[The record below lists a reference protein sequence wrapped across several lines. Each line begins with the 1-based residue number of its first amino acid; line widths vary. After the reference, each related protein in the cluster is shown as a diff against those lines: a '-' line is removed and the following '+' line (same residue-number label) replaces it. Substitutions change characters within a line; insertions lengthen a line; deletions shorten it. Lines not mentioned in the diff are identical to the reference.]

1 MKKFFALTMACAMLT
16 GVLSGCGS
24 TAVVHV
30 SDADLLAA
38 DTGSTTEET
47 TMESTESTGTTE
59 TTTEEGETAEV
70 TGAYPVKTGLAVQGS
85 LTSSKP
91 AADGEDGLA
100 QADVNIVAV
109 TVTDEGII
117 ESCVIDAVQIK
128 MNFDGAGSITSD
140 LTAPVLSKVER
151 GDDYG
156 MAKAS
161 SIGKEWYQQ
170 AQALADYVE
179 GKTIAEVRTMA
190 VDEAT
195 KPTDVDLASSVTI
208 SIGSYLDMIGMAY
221 NNAVHLGAQSG
232 DELSIAQETSIGD
245 STSAT
250 ADALGALSGTIN
262 VSAVT
267 TNGGVITSCVIDAI
281 QPKVEFDTTGTITT
295 DVTPTVESKNFLGT
309 DYGMSKAS
317 AIGKEWNEQAAAFAA
332 YTVGKTADEVTG
344 IAVSET
350 GGAADADL
358 AASCSIAIGGL
369 QSVVAKAAK

>member
-47 TMESTESTGTTE
+47 TMESTESTGTEE

-161 SIGKEWYQQ
+161 SIGKEWYDQ

-250 ADALGALSGTIN
+250 ADALGALSGTVN

-295 DVTPTVESKNFLGT
+295 DLTPPVESKNFLGT

-358 AASCSIAIGGL
+358 AASCSIAIGGF

>member
-38 DTGSTTEET
+38 DTGSTTDETTTET
-47 TMESTESTGTTE
+47 TMEPTE

-70 TGAYPVKTGLAVQGS
+70 TGAHPVKTGLAVQGS
-85 LTSSKP
+85 LSSSKP

-100 QADVNIVAV
+100 QADINIAAV
-109 TVTDEGII
+109 TVNGDGVI

-128 MNFDGAGSITSD
+128 MNFDAAGSITTD

-151 GDDYG
+151 GDEYG
-156 MAKAS
+156 MATAS

-179 GKTIAEVRTMA
+179 GKTLDEVLGIA
-190 VDEAT
+190 VDEST
-195 KPTDVDLASSVTI
+195 KPTDADLASSVTI

-250 ADALGALSGTIN
+250 ADALGAMSGN
-262 VSAVT
+262 VSVAAVT

-281 QPKVEFDTTGTITT
+281 QPKVEFDTTGAITT
-295 DVTPTVESKNFLGT
+295 DLTGSVSSKNTLGA
-309 DYGMSKAS
+309 DYGMGKAS

-358 AASCSIAIGGL
+358 AASCSIAIGGF

>member
-47 TMESTESTGTTE
+47 TTESTESTTEETTTE
-59 TTTEEGETAEV
+59 TTTDTETAA
-70 TGAYPVKTGLAVQGS
+70 GAVKTGLAVQGS
-85 LTSSKP
+85 LSSSKP

-100 QADVNIVAV
+100 QADINIAAV
-109 TVTDEGII
+109 TVNGDGVI

-128 MNFDGAGSITSD
+128 MNFDAAGSITTD

-151 GDDYG
+151 GDEYG
-156 MAKAS
+156 MATAS

-179 GKTIAEVRTMA
+179 GKTLDEVLGIA
-190 VDEAT
+190 VDEST
-195 KPTDVDLASSVTI
+195 KPTDADLASSVTI

-221 NNAVHLGAQSG
+221 NNAVHLSAQSG

-250 ADALGALSGTIN
+250 ADALGAMSGTVN

-281 QPKVEFDTTGTITT
+281 QPKVEFDTTGAITT
-295 DVTPTVESKNFLGT
+295 DLTGSVSSKNTLGT
-309 DYGMSKAS
+309 DYGMGKAS

-358 AASCSIAIGGL
+358 AASCSIAIGGF

>member
-47 TMESTESTGTTE
+47 TTETTMEPTE

-70 TGAYPVKTGLAVQGS
+70 TGAHPVKTGLAVQGS
-85 LTSSKP
+85 LSSSKP

-100 QADVNIVAV
+100 QADINIAAV
-109 TVTDEGII
+109 TVNGDGVI

-128 MNFDGAGSITSD
+128 MNFDAAGSITTD

-151 GDDYG
+151 GDEYG
-156 MAKAS
+156 MATAS

-179 GKTIAEVRTMA
+179 GKTLDEVLGIA
-190 VDEAT
+190 VDEST
-195 KPTDVDLASSVTI
+195 KPTDADLASSVTI

-250 ADALGALSGTIN
+250 ADALGALSGTVN

-281 QPKVEFDTTGTITT
+281 QPKVEFDTTGAITT
-295 DVTPTVESKNFLGT
+295 DLTGSVSSKNTLGA
-309 DYGMSKAS
+309 DYGMGKAS

-358 AASCSIAIGGL
+358 AASCSISIGGF

>member
-47 TMESTESTGTTE
+47 TTETTMEPTE

-70 TGAYPVKTGLAVQGS
+70 TGAHPVKTGLAVQGS
-85 LTSSKP
+85 LSSSKP

-100 QADVNIVAV
+100 QADINIAAV
-109 TVTDEGII
+109 TVNGDGVI

-128 MNFDGAGSITSD
+128 MNFDAAGSITTD

-151 GDDYG
+151 GDEYG
-156 MAKAS
+156 MATAS

-179 GKTIAEVRTMA
+179 GKTLDEVLGIA
-190 VDEAT
+190 VDEST
-195 KPTDVDLASSVTI
+195 KPTDADLASSVTI

-250 ADALGALSGTIN
+250 ADAMGAMSGTVN

-281 QPKVEFDTTGTITT
+281 QPKVEFDTTGAITT
-295 DVTPTVESKNFLGT
+295 DLTGSVSSKNTLGT

-317 AIGKEWNEQAAAFAA
+317 AIGKEWNEQTAAFAA

-358 AASCSIAIGGL
+358 AASCSISIGGF

>member
-47 TMESTESTGTTE
+47 TMESTETTGTEE

-70 TGAYPVKTGLAVQGS
+70 TGAYPVKTGLAVRGS

-156 MAKAS
+156 MVVAS
-161 SIGKEWYQQ
+161 SIGKEWYEQ

-208 SIGSYLDMIGMAY
+208 SIGGYIGLIEQAY
-221 NNAVHLGAQSG
+221 NNATDLGAMSG
-232 DELSIAQETSIGD
+232 DALSIAQETSIGD

-250 ADALGALSGTIN
+250 ADALGALSGTVN

-295 DVTPTVESKNFLGT
+295 DLTPPVESKNFLGT

-358 AASCSIAIGGL
+358 AASCSIAIGGF

>member
-38 DTGSTTEET
+38 DTGTTTEET
-47 TMESTESTGTTE
+47 TTETTMEPTE

-70 TGAYPVKTGLAVQGS
+70 TGAHPVKTGLAVQGS
-85 LTSSKP
+85 LSSSKS
-91 AADGEDGLA
+91 AADGEDGLG
-100 QADVNIVAV
+100 QADINIAAV
-109 TVTDEGII
+109 TVNEEGVI

-128 MNFDGAGSITSD
+128 MNFDGAGAITSD
-140 LTAPVLSKVER
+140 LTAPVLSKAER

-156 MAKAS
+156 MAAAS
-161 SIGKEWYQQ
+161 PIGKEWYQQ

-179 GKTIAEVRTMA
+179 GKTLDEVLGIA
-190 VDEAT
+190 VDEST
-195 KPTDVDLASSVTI
+195 KPTDADLASSVTI
-208 SIGSYLDMIGMAY
+208 SIGGYIGLIEQAY
-221 NNAVHLGAQSG
+221 NNATDLGAMSG
-232 DELSIAQETSIGD
+232 DALSIAQETSIGD

-250 ADALGALSGTIN
+250 ADALGALSGN
-262 VSAVT
+262 VSVAAVT
-267 TNGGVITSCVIDAI
+267 TNNGVITSCVLDGI
-281 QPKVEFDTTGTITT
+281 QPKVEFDATGAVTT
-295 DVTPTVESKNFLGT
+295 DLTGSVSSKNTLGT

-358 AASCSIAIGGL
+358 AASCSIAIGGF

>member
-47 TMESTESTGTTE
+47 TTETTMEPTE

-70 TGAYPVKTGLAVQGS
+70 TGAHPVKTGLAVQGS
-85 LTSSKP
+85 LSSSKP

-100 QADVNIVAV
+100 QADINIAAV
-109 TVTDEGII
+109 TVNGDGVI

-128 MNFDGAGSITSD
+128 MNFDAAGSITTD

-151 GDDYG
+151 GDEYG
-156 MAKAS
+156 MATAS

-179 GKTIAEVRTMA
+179 GKTLDEVLGIA
-190 VDEAT
+190 VDEST
-195 KPTDVDLASSVTI
+195 KPTDADLASSVTI

-250 ADALGALSGTIN
+250 ADALGAMSGN
-262 VSAVT
+262 VSVAAVT
-267 TNGGVITSCVIDAI
+267 TNGGVITSCILDAI
-281 QPKVEFDTTGTITT
+281 QPKVEFDTTGAITT
-295 DVTPTVESKNFLGT
+295 DLTGSVSSKNTLGA
-309 DYGMSKAS
+309 DYGMGKAS

-358 AASCSIAIGGL
+358 AASCSIAIGGF

>member
-47 TMESTESTGTTE
+47 TTETTMEPTE

-70 TGAYPVKTGLAVQGS
+70 TGAHPVKTGLAVQGS
-85 LTSSKP
+85 LSSSKP

-100 QADVNIVAV
+100 QADINIAAV
-109 TVTDEGII
+109 TVNGDGVI

-128 MNFDGAGSITSD
+128 MNFDAAGSITTD

-151 GDDYG
+151 GDEYG
-156 MAKAS
+156 MATAS
-161 SIGKEWYQQ
+161 AIGKEWYQQ

-179 GKTIAEVRTMA
+179 GKTLEEVLGIA

-195 KPTDVDLASSVTI
+195 KPTDADLASSVTI

-250 ADALGALSGTIN
+250 ADALGALSGTVN

-281 QPKVEFDTTGTITT
+281 QPKVEFDTTGAITT
-295 DVTPTVESKNFLGT
+295 DLTGSVSSKNTLGA

-358 AASCSIAIGGL
+358 AASCSISIGGF

>member
-47 TMESTESTGTTE
+47 TTETTMEPTE

-70 TGAYPVKTGLAVQGS
+70 TGAHPVKTGLAVQGS
-85 LTSSKP
+85 LSSSKP

-100 QADVNIVAV
+100 QADINIAAV
-109 TVTDEGII
+109 TVNGDGVI

-128 MNFDGAGSITSD
+128 MNFDAAGSITTD

-151 GDDYG
+151 GDEYG
-156 MAKAS
+156 MATAS
-161 SIGKEWYQQ
+161 AIGKEWYQQ

-179 GKTIAEVRTMA
+179 GKTLEEVLGIA
-190 VDEAT
+190 VDEST
-195 KPTDVDLASSVTI
+195 KPTDADLASSVTI

-250 ADALGALSGTIN
+250 ADALGAMSGTVN

-281 QPKVEFDTTGTITT
+281 QPKVEFDTTGAITT
-295 DVTPTVESKNFLGT
+295 DLTGSVSSKNTLGA
-309 DYGMSKAS
+309 DYGMGKAS

-332 YTVGKTADEVTG
+332 YTVGKTADAVTG

-358 AASCSIAIGGL
+358 AASCSISIGGF

>member
-47 TMESTESTGTTE
+47 TMESTESTGTEE

-128 MNFDGAGSITSD
+128 MNFDAAGSITSD

-156 MAKAS
+156 MVVAS
-161 SIGKEWYQQ
+161 SIGKEWYEQ

-250 ADALGALSGTIN
+250 ADALGALSGTVN

-295 DVTPTVESKNFLGT
+295 DLTPPVESKNYLGT

-358 AASCSIAIGGL
+358 AASCSIAIGGF

>member
-47 TMESTESTGTTE
+47 TTETTMEPTE

-70 TGAYPVKTGLAVQGS
+70 TGAHPVKTGLAVQGS
-85 LTSSKP
+85 LSSSKP

-100 QADVNIVAV
+100 QADINIAAV
-109 TVTDEGII
+109 TVNGDGVI

-128 MNFDGAGSITSD
+128 MNFDAAGSITTD

-151 GDDYG
+151 GDEYG
-156 MAKAS
+156 MATAS
-161 SIGKEWYQQ
+161 AIGKEWYQQ

-179 GKTIAEVRTMA
+179 GKTLEEVLGIA
-190 VDEAT
+190 VDEST
-195 KPTDVDLASSVTI
+195 KPTDADLASSVTI

-250 ADALGALSGTIN
+250 ADALGALSGTVN

-281 QPKVEFDTTGTITT
+281 QPKVEFDTTGAITT
-295 DVTPTVESKNFLGT
+295 DLTGSVSSKNTLGA
-309 DYGMSKAS
+309 DYGMGKAS

-358 AASCSIAIGGL
+358 AASCSISIGGF

>member
-47 TMESTESTGTTE
+47 TMESTETTGTEE

-70 TGAYPVKTGLAVQGS
+70 TGAYPVKTGLAVRGS

-156 MAKAS
+156 MVVAS
-161 SIGKEWYQQ
+161 SIGKEWYEQ

-250 ADALGALSGTIN
+250 ADALGALSGTVN

-295 DVTPTVESKNFLGT
+295 DVTPPVESKNFLGT

-358 AASCSIAIGGL
+358 AASCSIAIGGF

>member
-38 DTGSTTEET
+38 DTGTTTDKTTTET
-47 TMESTESTGTTE
+47 TMEPTE

-70 TGAYPVKTGLAVQGS
+70 TGAHPVKTGLAVQGS
-85 LTSSKP
+85 LSSSKS
-91 AADGEDGLA
+91 AADGEDGLG
-100 QADVNIVAV
+100 QADINIAAV
-109 TVTDEGII
+109 TVNEEGVI

-128 MNFDGAGSITSD
+128 MNFDGAGAITSD

-156 MAKAS
+156 MTAAS

-179 GKTIAEVRTMA
+179 GKTLDEVLGIA
-190 VDEAT
+190 VDEST
-195 KPTDVDLASSVTI
+195 KPTDADLASSVTI
-208 SIGSYLDMIGMAY
+208 SIGGYIGLIEQAY
-221 NNAVHLGAQSG
+221 NNATDLGAMSG
-232 DELSIAQETSIGD
+232 DALSIAQETSIGD

-250 ADALGALSGTIN
+250 ADALGALSGN
-262 VSAVT
+262 VSVAAVT
-267 TNGGVITSCVIDAI
+267 TNNGVITSCVLDGI
-281 QPKVEFDTTGTITT
+281 QPKVEFDATGAVTT
-295 DVTPTVESKNFLGT
+295 DLTGSVSSKNTLGT

-358 AASCSIAIGGL
+358 AASCSIAIGGF

>member
-47 TMESTESTGTTE
+47 TTETTMEPTE

-70 TGAYPVKTGLAVQGS
+70 TGAHPVKTGLAVQGS
-85 LTSSKP
+85 LSSSKP

-100 QADVNIVAV
+100 QADINIAAV
-109 TVTDEGII
+109 TVNGDGVI

-128 MNFDGAGSITSD
+128 MNFDAAGSITTD

-151 GDDYG
+151 GDEYG
-156 MAKAS
+156 MATAS

-179 GKTIAEVRTMA
+179 GKTLDEVLGIA
-190 VDEAT
+190 VDEST
-195 KPTDVDLASSVTI
+195 KPTDADLASSVTI

-250 ADALGALSGTIN
+250 ADAMGALSGTVN

-281 QPKVEFDTTGTITT
+281 QPKVEFDTTGAITT
-295 DVTPTVESKNFLGT
+295 DLTGSVSSKNTLGT
-309 DYGMSKAS
+309 DYGMGKAS

-358 AASCSIAIGGL
+358 AASCSISIGGF

>member
-47 TMESTESTGTTE
+47 TTETTMEPTE

-70 TGAYPVKTGLAVQGS
+70 TGAHPVKTGLAVQGS
-85 LTSSKP
+85 LSSSKP

-100 QADVNIVAV
+100 QADINIAAV
-109 TVTDEGII
+109 TVNGDGVI

-128 MNFDGAGSITSD
+128 MNFDAAGSITTD

-151 GDDYG
+151 GDEYG
-156 MAKAS
+156 MATAS

-179 GKTIAEVRTMA
+179 GKTLDEVLGIA
-190 VDEAT
+190 VDEST

-250 ADALGALSGTIN
+250 ADAMGALSGTVN

-281 QPKVEFDTTGTITT
+281 QPKVEFDTTGAITT
-295 DVTPTVESKNFLGT
+295 DLTGSVSSKNTLGT
-309 DYGMSKAS
+309 DYGMGKAS

-358 AASCSIAIGGL
+358 AASCSISIGGF